1 MLHVW
6 DHDLPPSVWS
16 ESAEHN
22 SVCMRSVMRQAGYDW
37 HCNPAW
43 TRMTSSCSAHH
54 ALARMFHRHLWHALI
69 PGPPS
74 LAARA
79 CMRPHCVLK
88 YSMQSI
94 LLQVIGQQ
102 RSDHAH
108 CALQA
113 PGPAATATSA
123 SWTSTAS
130 RASSST
136 ALSSC
141 ASTWPTSAC
150 SSSSTST
157 SSRASRSAAATSY
170 SDHLEL
176 KARLGCN
183 TAAV

>member
-1 MLHVW
+1 MSCITCLGTRFAALCLVRTCRAQW
-6 DHDLPPSVWS
+6 C
-16 ESAEHN
+16 
-22 SVCMRSVMRQAGYDW
+22 VCEVCDAPDW

-43 TRMTSSCSAHH
+43 MRMTSSCSAHH
-54 ALARMFHRHLWHALI
+54 DPDCMFHRPLRHASI
-69 PGPPS
+69 PNPPL
-74 LAARA
+74 LAASA

-88 YSMQSI
+88 DSMQSI
-94 LLQVIGQQ
+94 LLQVRGQQ

-123 SWTSTAS
+123 SWTSMAL

-157 SSRASRSAAATSY
+157 SSRASRSVPAKIYIA
-170 SDHLEL
+170 
-176 KARLGCN
+176 
-183 TAAV
+183 